1 MIAEYAMR
9 NYNKAVMYE
18 PLSESLA
25 QLRKQFLY
33 RQMVVRH
40 RCSFQMRRG
49 EKRLTMEK
57 SPIKTMISQSG
68 RHIVSELNKEVE
80 KIDKRITELIKSD
93 KELTEVFTILTSV
106 PGIGTQK
113 RCLPDGIHRQLPSF
127 QLRLKEDF
135 LLLWYSPIRQG
146 FGHQRAFRFSCALYG
161 DPPDQGHADAGC
173 TGCSQLQS
181 RYGEVLYA
189 ICGTRKEK
197 AGCTEQSQEQTCVFG
212 TAMVRNRQ
220 IYTSEYKITA

>member
-93 KELTEVFTILTSV
+93 KELTEAFTILTSV

-135 LLLWYSPIRQG
+135 R
-146 FGHQRAFRFSCALYG
+146 HSCKYPWLIF
-161 DPPDQGHADAGC
+161 
-173 TGCSQLQS
+173 
-181 RYGEVLYA
+181 V
-189 ICGTRKEK
+189 
-197 AGCTEQSQEQTCVFG
+197 V
-212 TAMVRNRQ
+212 
-220 IYTSEYKITA
+220 